1 MVGPDTIRSSEHHEV
16 GRGRLAYLCYGDSER
31 HWLELRASLLSALR
45 HMPGDCGVAVVVAT
59 DHPER
64 VHALGLDVE
73 VAHLDEATLARWR
86 GRRDYNHRIKNAVV
100 PWLLDRY
107 EAPVCLVDTDT
118 FFVASPVKLFDRVG
132 PGRTL
137 MHAPE
142 PPDAGDRI
150 ARALG
155 GAQFDSPLG
164 GAWRF
169 AEGRV
174 TAWNSGVI
182 GVDPAERAIL
192 DEVLWLSDEVYGRVK
207 IFNVEQ
213 FAFAQVFMR
222 RSTVSKADDVVVH
235 YWGAYRPFF
244 HVRARRAFARV
255 EGGSVE
261 EQVAATAD
269 LHAAPPGHPTLR
281 RLSLRLWRW
290 WRGHDARV
298 LSAAL
303 AAVAG
308 DPRRPGDPDL
318 QRIWRDLARM
328 WMEEAD
334 AVELARSSRWFAGV
348 RDAASL
354 ELLDQGERERWQQL
368 WERA

>member
-1 MVGPDTIRSSEHHEV
+1 MVGPDTKRSSEHREV
-16 GRGRLAYLCYGDSER
+16 GRGRLVYLCYGASER

-45 HMPGDCGVAVVVAT
+45 HLPGDCGVAVVVAT
-59 DHPER
+59 DRPER

-73 VAHLDEATLARWR
+73 VAHLEAATLARWR
-86 GRRDYNHRIKNAVV
+86 GRHDYNHRIKNAVV

-107 EAPVCLVDTDT
+107 ETPVCLVDTDT
-118 FFVASPVKLFDRVG
+118 FFIASPVKLFDRIG

-142 PPDAGDRI
+142 PHGAGDRI
-150 ARALG
+150 ARALD
-155 GAQFDSPLG
+155 GATLRSALG
-164 GAWRF
+164 GAWCF
-169 AEGRV
+169 EEGGV
-174 TAWNSGVI
+174 NVWNSGVI
-182 GVDPAERAIL
+182 GVDPSDRAIL
-192 DEVLWLSDEVYGRVK
+192 DEALWLSDEVYDRVK

-222 RSTVSKADDVVVH
+222 RSTVSEADDVVVH

-255 EGGSVE
+255 EGRSVD
-261 EQVAATAD
+261 EQIAATAS
-269 LHAAPPGHPTLR
+269 LHASPPGHPALR
-281 RLSLRLWRW
+281 RLGLRLWRW

-303 AAVAG
+303 AAAAG
-308 DPRRPGDPDL
+308 DPRRRGDADL

-334 AVELARSSRWFAGV
+334 AVEIARSSRWFAGV

-354 ELLDQGERERWQQL
+354 ELLEQGERERWRQL
-368 WERA
+368 WAGP